1 MAQRDAT
8 VSVKILDTP
17 AVRELCNSF
26 ALENSLLKQKLEE
39 VRKFLSVRRVAELGG
54 NWDESTR
61 ALENEYTLH
70 AIEEIVFLDN
80 KNGAKK

>member
-70 AIEEIVFLDN
+70 AIEEIVFLD
-80 KNGAKK
+80 KQSEVQK

>member
-1 MAQRDAT
+1 MTEAKLDAI
-8 VSVKILDTP
+8 K
-17 AVRELCNSF
+17 ELL
-26 ALENSLLKQKLEE
+26 A
-39 VRKFLSVRRVAELGG
+39 VRRVAEAGG

-80 KNGAKK
+80 QNGVKK

>member
-17 AVRELCNSF
+17 AVRELCNSL

-39 VRKFLSVRRVAELGG
+39 IRKFLSVRRVAELGG

-70 AIEEIVFLDN
+70 AIEEIVFLD
-80 KNGAKK
+80 KQGEVQK

>member
-1 MAQRDAT
+1 MGERVRAWESSNQRLGE
-8 VSVKILDTP
+8 I
-17 AVRELCNSF
+17 RELL
-26 ALENSLLKQKLEE
+26 A
-39 VRKFLSVRRVAELGG
+39 VRRVAELGG

-80 KNGAKK
+80 QDGVAK